1 MHHNHGNEKDAYS
14 MHHCGT
20 TEGRKVSDKLTST
33 INSIPSRYGYGKW
46 CQRLLQTTVSIH
58 WPILS

>member
-20 TEGRKVSDKLTST
+20 TEGRKVVT
-33 INSIPSRYGYGKW
+33 N
-46 CQRLLQTTVSIH
+46 
-58 WPILS
+58 